1 MFTSLSVLSIG
12 SLNAQHFCSEAKR
25 NAIES
30 GHESTYRGRLLPIV
44 VGIGHFR
51 SHWIAI
57 NIKANCIV
65 FEKILFIDVT
75 ENSQKHERT
84 LAFQR
89 LSNHCQKRPTWV
101 YRIQTVYRE
110 FLIQR
115 SKCNLN
121 SVNFR
126 LFKLFSY
133 EMANQK
139 FPQQMRFFGWSQY
152 HRPKNSKKKNE
163 LAKHTLTQT
172 LLWI

>member
-1 MFTSLSVLSIG
+1 MFTSLSVLSID
-12 SLNAQHFCSEAKR
+12 SLNVQHFCSEAKK

-30 GHESTYRGRLLPIV
+30 GHESTYRRRLLPIV

-126 LFKLFSY
+126 LFKLFSGTN

-139 FPQQMRFFGWSQY
+139 FPQQMLFLDGRNIIDRKIQ
-152 HRPKNSKKKNE
+152 KKK
-163 LAKHTLTQT
+163 TS
-172 LLWI
+172 